1 MATWRTIRIALSLLI
16 VSGLAMG
23 LPGCGGGTPSGMQ
36 EEVKVEPVKDKDGK
50 VVYDPANESSSA
62 PAPKSKSK

>member
-16 VSGLAMG
+16 VSGSTIG
-23 LPGCGGGTPSGMQ
+23 LSGCGGGPSGMQ

-50 VVYDPANESSSA
+50 VVYSLENEASSA
-62 PAPKSKSK
+62 PAPKSK